1 MLPEKDLGEGDIL
14 INQKVKRDTYFEHI
28 IFNDTN
34 DVSSVTECTGLIQIP
49 PINEEEAKAYCDI
62 YAIPIQIIH
71 SLKKYRKEQ

>member
-14 INQKVKRDTYFEHI
+14 INQKVKRDTDFEHI
-28 IFNDTN
+28 IFNDKN

-62 YAIPIQIIH
+62 YAIPIQINH

>member
-1 MLPEKDLGEGDIL
+1 MLPENDLGVGDIL

-62 YAIPIQIIH
+62 YAIPIQINH

>member
-14 INQKVKRDTYFEHI
+14 INQKVKRDTDFEHI

-62 YAIPIQIIH
+62 YAIPIQINH

>member
-62 YAIPIQIIH
+62 YAIPIQIH
-71 SLKKYRKEQ
+71 PSLKKYRKEH

>member
-62 YAIPIQIIH
+62 YAIPIQINH

>member
-1 MLPEKDLGEGDIL
+1 MLPEKDLGVGDIL

-49 PINEEEAKAYCDI
+49 PINEDEAKAYCDI
-62 YAIPIQIIH
+62 YAIPIQINH